1 MSQTATPHLPPNPR
15 PQNPRP
21 QNPPPQNPG
30 PLSGVRVIE
39 LASAMAAATGK
50 LLADLGADVIL
61 VEPIGGHATRHFGPF
76 VGDQPHP
83 DRSLH
88 FWSYNTSKRSVEI
101 AFDTPEGAGQFR
113 SLIASADIVVEAE
126 SPDRLAALHLDHSDL
141 CPAHPALIWVSVT
154 PYGRTTPSAPRP
166 ATDLTLQAGGGPA
179 WSCGYDDHSLPPMR
193 GGGEQAYQVGATFA
207 AMSALTAYLYRLES
221 GEGQH
226 IDVSLHAAAN
236 VTTEMS
242 SVSWLVAGQTVQRQT
257 GRHAFAEPTMPVQV
271 LAGDGRYVTT
281 GFPPAESKDFVAV
294 LAWLDELA
302 LRDEFPETFLLE
314 MGVERDGL
322 DPRMLEDDPIG
333 MEIYSASRAALCL
346 IASRPPMISSGAR
359 RIAIS
364 NAASSMPPKRRWKT
378 RISSRAA
385 SPPRFTTRNWPAPSP
400 IPARPI
406 ASTAPPGPS
415 PAARRWSAN
424 TMRKC
429 WEEVLTPWLPP
440 PSLHPPPP
448 PARRRTL

>member
-1 MSQTATPHLPPNPR
+1 MSQTATPHLPQNPR

-30 PLSGVRVIE
+30 PLSGVRGIE

-346 IASRPPMISSGAR
+346 IASRLPADDFFRGAQDRDFQCGIIYAPEEALEDPHFVARGFPTPVHHPELARTITYPGAPYRFNGTPWAITRRPPLVGEH
-359 RIAIS
+359 
-364 NAASSMPPKRRWKT
+364 N
-378 RISSRAA
+378 
-385 SPPRFTTRNWPAPSP
+385 
-400 IPARPI
+400 
-406 ASTAPPGPS
+406 
-415 PAARRWSAN
+415 
-424 TMRKC
+424 
-429 WEEVLTPWLPP
+429 EEVLGRSADTLAP
-440 PSLHPPPP
+440 PSQLAPTPPSC
-448 PARRRTL
+448 